1 MKEQV
6 YKIIINKPKEV
17 VWFTLWDD
25 QSFRD
30 WASFIDEGTYIKGEM
45 KEGNEIQFISSVNGY
60 GVTSLVTKLIPN
72 EYVLFKHASDTQNI
86 GTETR
91 DNQWTGGSESYSLIE
106 IEGQTVL
113 TIKSEIPEELIE
125 IFNERLPK
133 ALDRIKTLAENI
145 ICDSYCQ

>member
-6 YKIIINKPKEV
+6 YKIIINKPREV

-133 ALDRIKTLAENI
+133 ALQRIKELAEN
-145 ICDSYCQ
+145 